1 MTRQEA
7 HRLNQFM
14 RICNMRIEE
23 MVEGLNRHI
32 EEIRVNRGL
41 ETNGYLVFQLS
52 ITPHGTI
59 KAYKKYEAIVWFV
72 KNGLKY
78 RVATVCQV
86 SKVIDGEDKFIMR
99 SINIDMSKILF
110 SLVSKKAFQQIIE
123 GDYDGNT
130 NE

>member
-1 MTRQEA
+1 MIKQEA
-7 HRLNQFM
+7 HKPNQFM
-14 RICNMRIEE
+14 KTCSMRIEE

-32 EEIRVNRGL
+32 EELRVNRGIIS
-41 ETNGYLVFQLS
+41 NSHLVFQLS
-52 ITPHGTI
+52 IAPHDTI

-86 SKVIDGEDKFIMR
+86 AKVVDGEDKHIMR
-99 SINIDMSKILF
+99 VINIDMSKMLF
-110 SLVSKKAFQQIIE
+110 SLINKKAFQQIIE
-123 GDYDGNT
+123 GTYGDT

>member
-23 MVEGLNRHI
+23 MVEGLNRYI
-32 EEIRVNRGL
+32 EEERINRGIDL
-41 ETNGYLVFQLS
+41 YSQLVFQLS
-52 ITPHGTI
+52 ITPHDTI

-72 KNGLKY
+72 KSGLKY

-86 SKVIDGEDKFIMR
+86 GKVVDGEDKYIMR

-110 SLVSKKAFQQIIE
+110 SLVNKKTFQQIIE

>member
-32 EEIRVNRGL
+32 EEIRANRGI

-59 KAYKKYEAIVWFV
+59 KAYKKYEAVVWFV
-72 KNGLKY
+72 KKGLKY

-99 SINIDMSKILF
+99 SINIDMSKMLF
-110 SLVSKKAFQQIIE
+110 SLINKKDFQQIIE
-123 GDYDGNT
+123 GTYGDT

>member
-1 MTRQEA
+1 
-7 HRLNQFM
+7 M

-32 EEIRVNRGL
+32 EEIRANRGI

-59 KAYKKYEAIVWFV
+59 KAYKKYEAVVWFV
-72 KNGLKY
+72 KKGLKY

-99 SINIDMSKILF
+99 SINIDMSKMLF
-110 SLVSKKAFQQIIE
+110 SLINKKDFQQIIE
-123 GDYDGNT
+123 GTYGDT